1 MKNNVVVVF
10 SSHRPEEENEKFIK
24 HIGETIGVRHKVIC
38 YPNFNQF
45 SLPQIYNDAIKEHKI
60 DDCIFVMCHN
70 DIQIKTPKWGKVLL
84 NQFNHSNYSIL
95 GVAGSTFVPETG
107 RWWDDRSK
115 MYGIVEH
122 TNGLNTW
129 ASEYSNEIRGAQPV
143 VMIDGLFMAFDPD
156 QIIHGFNENYG
167 KFHFYDMPF
176 CIDNYL
182 DGCDIGV
189 ITSIR
194 ILHQSVGETD
204 PDWENNRKKFVEEYD
219 LPLRHVSED
228 KLRVLICCQFFKNYT
243 GSELVVFEYAKELKK
258 LGCKVTIISSIV
270 GDPLLSK
277 VNKCGI
283 KAYSLGNAPN
293 YRVGE
298 GSQLVFVKNE
308 EEFDIIH
315 INHKPI
321 GEQILQ
327 MYPNTPAV
335 MHIHSEIIP
344 TFEEPIINSLIK
356 KYVSI
361 RQGVTDYIK
370 TYDIAEDHIVE
381 VSNPFDYTRFNTD
394 YKQVKN
400 EKEVV
405 LFIGTLDY
413 LREMPIRDQITAT
426 KENNQELWIIGA
438 DNGGLASDFASND
451 HVKYLGVK
459 SNVENYIKQCDY
471 TAGIL
476 MGRTTIEGFLCGKR
490 GWIYDV
496 DKQGKILS
504 KKLVDVPD
512 NLEEYRSEFAA
523 KKLIGIYENIL
534 EI

>member
-1 MKNNVVVVF
+1 
-10 SSHRPEEENEKFIK
+10 
-24 HIGETIGVRHKVIC
+24 
-38 YPNFNQF
+38 
-45 SLPQIYNDAIKEHKI
+45 
-60 DDCIFVMCHN
+60 
-70 DIQIKTPKWGKVLL
+70 
-84 NQFNHSNYSIL
+84 
-95 GVAGSTFVPETG
+95 
-107 RWWDDRSK
+107 
-115 MYGIVEH
+115 
-122 TNGLNTW
+122 
-129 ASEYSNEIRGAQPV
+129 
-143 VMIDGLFMAFDPD
+143 
-156 QIIHGFNENYG
+156 
-167 KFHFYDMPF
+167 
-176 CIDNYL
+176 
-182 DGCDIGV
+182 
-189 ITSIR
+189 
-194 ILHQSVGETD
+194 
-204 PDWENNRKKFVEEYD
+204 
-219 LPLRHVSED
+219 
-228 KLRVLICCQFFKNYT
+228 
-243 GSELVVFEYAKELKK
+243 
-258 LGCKVTIISSIV
+258 
-270 GDPLLSK
+270 
-277 VNKCGI
+277 
-283 KAYSLGNAPN
+283 
-293 YRVGE
+293 
-298 GSQLVFVKNE
+298 
-308 EEFDIIH
+308 
-315 INHKPI
+315 
-321 GEQILQ
+321 